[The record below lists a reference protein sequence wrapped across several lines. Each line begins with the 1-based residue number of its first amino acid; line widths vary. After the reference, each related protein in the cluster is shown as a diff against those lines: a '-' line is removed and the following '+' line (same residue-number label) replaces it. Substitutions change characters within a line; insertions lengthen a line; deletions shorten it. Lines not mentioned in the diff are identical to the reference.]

1 MTPAGEDIEWSSA
14 DSLALYAKSYGPAS
28 APLTV
33 LCIHGLTRNHKDFEP
48 MIAALP
54 GRYRFIAVDVRG
66 RGRSAHDPEHKNYS
80 PAIYAKDMGLLLDK
94 LGMQRVALI
103 GTSMGGLISL
113 MMMRRMPKR
122 IAGVV
127 LNDVGPVVEK
137 TGIARIAG
145 YAGKVQP
152 VTDWESAAAAVKTIQ
167 GQAFPDMPEE
177 RWMDFARRTYKQL
190 PSGQVVLDYDPNIAR
205 SLGKVKPGPLT
216 NFALWRL
223 FGGLKKAPLLVVR
236 GAMSDILS
244 DKTAQE
250 MVRRHSDARLATVP
264 RIGHAPILDEPE
276 AVSAISD
283 FLARLETKA

>member
-54 GRYRFIAVDVRG
+54 GHYRFIAVDVRG
-66 RGRSAHDPEHKNYS
+66 RGRSAHDPKHKSYT

-94 LGMQRVALI
+94 LAVQRAALI

-113 MMMRRMPKR
+113 MMMRSMPKR
-122 IAGVV
+122 VAGVV

-152 VTDWESAAAAVKTIQ
+152 VTDWESAAASVKAIQ
-167 GQAFPDMPEE
+167 GQAFPDMPEA

-190 PSGQVVLDYDPNIAR
+190 PGGEVVLDYDPNIAR

-244 DKTAQE
+244 DTTAQE
-250 MVRRHSDARLATVP
+250 MVRRHPDARLATVP
-264 RIGHAPILDEPE
+264 RVGHAPILDEPE

-283 FLARLETKA
+283 FLARLEAKA